1 MDWLT
6 VCADGD
12 IADGEA
18 IVVGRERTGHDD
30 EIAVFFEGGRYF
42 ALDDTCTHDRA
53 SLGEGW
59 VEDGEVE
66 CPLHA
71 ARFCLSDG
79 KAMCLPAVKDTRTHN
94 VQVRDGHVLLLA
106 ASATG

>member
-1 MDWLT
+1 MNPEAGWIV

-18 IVVGRERTGHDD
+18 RVVPRKKSGHRDD
-30 EIAVFFEGGRYF
+30 IAVFFSESRYY
-42 ALDDTCTHDRA
+42 AIDDTCTHEDA
-53 SLGEGW
+53 SLAEGW

-71 ARFCLSDG
+71 ARFCLADG
-79 KAMCLPAVKDTRTHN
+79 KAMCLPAMTDVSTHP
-94 VQVRDGHVLLLA
+94 VDVRDGQVLLK
-106 ASATG
+106 TP